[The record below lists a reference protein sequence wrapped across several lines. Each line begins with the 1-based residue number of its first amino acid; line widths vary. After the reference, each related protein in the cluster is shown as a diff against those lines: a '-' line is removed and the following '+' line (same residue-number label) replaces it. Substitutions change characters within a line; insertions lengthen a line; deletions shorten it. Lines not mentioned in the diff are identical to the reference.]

1 MKNNQINA
9 LAALA
14 ALAALSIWRHSTNGR
29 YPGFGSE
36 IWVRGTKAFQYF
48 VGCSTWL
55 HFIFFL
61 SYMIL
66 FVQFIVTVWY
76 VFHND
81 IYILHFL

>member
-14 ALAALSIWRHSTNGR
+14 ALAARSIWRHSTNGR
-29 YPGFGSE
+29 YPGFKPE

-55 HFIFFL
+55 HFFKIKL
-61 SYMIL
+61 YHRQLQIIYH
-66 FVQFIVTVWY
+66 FIYNLVV
-76 VFHND
+76 
-81 IYILHFL
+81 